1 VCTGTLL
8 VESKNFVTFENKFF
22 KLIKFLKGEIVAW
35 GNIYILIAS
44 LVNI

>member
-1 VCTGTLL
+1 MSTGTLL

-35 GNIYILIAS
+35 GNIYINS
-44 LVNI
+44 